1 MDWVC
6 PQDRHELTAVGDALR
21 CSECGRRYPAAEG
34 IANFLEG
41 EAGGVDPD
49 PALGEL
55 WAMVREHGAE
65 SAAGEFATRHGYT
78 RTPFT
83 ADWKLFLPTPEG
95 SRVLELGAG
104 FGDDTLDLAAR
115 GADVLSIVPNRTN
128 ALILEA
134 HVRER
139 GLANVRVGVRTD
151 ITRMPLADRS
161 IDAIAMEDVA
171 GPGFGVSGRSLPRL
185 AAEWRRLL
193 RPGGVVVLGLGNPLT
208 HGLIHM
214 LLGSMKTSRSRTESF
229 NRFVKRAGQR
239 RSRTWLW
246 RATVA
251 AEMAGQGFRRPT
263 LYSPLPDEQKT
274 LVVVPSEQPQ
284 VLRYFLQ
291 NLVRQNSTAARVAV
305 RLAGVLTDAGLLHHV
320 LPYHFL
326 IFKQNDAERS

>member
-6 PQDRHELTAVGDALR
+6 PQDRHELTAVGEAL
-21 CSECGRRYPAAEG
+21 CCGECGRRYPAEGG
-34 IANFLEG
+34 IATFLEV
-41 EAGGVDPD
+41 ETGGVDPD
-49 PALGEL
+49 PALAEL
-55 WAMVREHGAE
+55 WAMVRERGAE
-65 SAAGEFATRHGYT
+65 NAAEEFATRHGYT

-139 GLANVRVGVRTD
+139 GLSNVRVGIRSD

-171 GPGFGVSGRSLPRL
+171 GPGFGVSGRSLLRL

-193 RPGGVVVLGLGNPLT
+193 KPGGVVVLGLANPHT
-208 HGLIHM
+208 RWLIQG
-214 LLGSMKTSRSRTESF
+214 LLGAMKSSKPRTESF
-229 NRFVKRAGQR
+229 NRFVKRAGRR
-239 RSRTWLW
+239 RSRSWM
-246 RATVA
+246 RRQAVA
-251 AEMAGQGFRRPT
+251 REMAEQGFSRPAV
-263 LYSPLPDEQKT
+263 YSPLPDEQKT
-274 LVVVPSEQPQ
+274 LVVVPSEQQQ

-291 NLVRQNSTAARVAV
+291 NLVRKNSAAARIAV
-305 RLAGVLTDAGLLHHV
+305 QLAGVLTDAGLLHHV

-326 IFKQNDAERS
+326 IFKRNDAERP